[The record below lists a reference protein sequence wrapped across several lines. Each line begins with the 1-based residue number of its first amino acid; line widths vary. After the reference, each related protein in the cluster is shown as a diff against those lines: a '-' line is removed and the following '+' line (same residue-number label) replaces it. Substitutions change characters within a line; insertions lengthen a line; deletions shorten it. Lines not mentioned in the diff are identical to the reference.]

1 MINKKKLMRNN
12 DLLGQSSTETLLDLL
27 KAHAGIKECSD
38 ETVMH
43 INGVS
48 EVGCKIKL
56 NRLKWAKTIPNIKYS
71 LFRSYFHQTVI
82 LYLKF
87 FFNYIFKTKVFFFT
101 ILFVFTSQEHEANTI
116 LLWFIISWSP
126 EKIFDHNILLNLPWF
141 TREMRLLQLHIHLW
155 DYVKKKSKNLKQ
167 MKTKETRFNHT

>member
-48 EVGCKIKL
+48 DEGCPIKWKKISM
-56 NRLKWAKTIPNIKYS
+56 I
-71 LFRSYFHQTVI
+71 V
-82 LYLKF
+82 
-87 FFNYIFKTKVFFFT
+87 
-101 ILFVFTSQEHEANTI
+101 
-116 LLWFIISWSP
+116 
-126 EKIFDHNILLNLPWF
+126 
-141 TREMRLLQLHIHLW
+141 
-155 DYVKKKSKNLKQ
+155 
-167 MKTKETRFNHT
+167 